1 MEVRVQPPTGGR
13 SVRVGPD
20 DVIVIQLPE
29 SPTTGYRWDIDRLD
43 EHLLGV
49 EESTFSGP
57 SGPAVGAGGTREIRI
72 RPKGAGRGSIHLKN
86 ARVWGSPDAAIDRFD
101 LSVEVTGQAD

>member
-1 MEVRVQPPTGGR
+1 L
-13 SVRVGPD
+13 VRVGPN

-43 EHLLGV
+43 EQLLGV
-49 EESTFSGP
+49 EESTFDP
-57 SGPAVGAGGTREIRI
+57 TGPAVGAGGTREIRI

-86 ARVWGSPDAAIDRFD
+86 ARVWDSPDAAIDRFD

>member
-1 MEVRVQPPTGGR
+1 MEPPGGGQ
-13 SVRVGPD
+13 SVRIGPN

-43 EHLLGV
+43 EQLLGV
-49 EESTFSGP
+49 EASTFSGP

-72 RPKGAGRGSIHLKN
+72 RPKSAGRGSIHLKN
-86 ARVWGSPDAAIDRFD
+86 ARVWESADAAIDRFH
-101 LSVEVTGQAD
+101 LNVEVTGQAD